1 MMKYFDEKGN
11 IRKGLLDREAEEKAK
26 SFVRP
31 GDRNSNLL
39 TSAQLRRFYN
49 EFKGLGKKVAAKGF
63 DATLP
68 LIKMVKSKAAY
79 SANPKKPKIPR
90 AFKDFLSENIDAINQ
105 KRDFEAFMLFF
116 EAVVGFCYGQGM
128 KNN

>member
-1 MMKYFDEKGN
+1 MKYFDEKGN
-11 IRKGLLDREAEEKAK
+11 IRNGLLDREAEEKAK
-26 SFVRP
+26 SFVHPR
-31 GDRNSNLL
+31 DRNSNPL

-49 EFKGLGKKVAAKGF
+49 EFKGLEKKVAAKGF

-79 SANPKKPKIPR
+79 SANPKNPKIPR

>member
-1 MMKYFDEKGN
+1 MNYYDENKN
-11 IRKGLLDREAEEKAK
+11 IRKGLLDKEAEEKAK
-26 SFVRP
+26 KFVNPR
-31 GDRNSNLL
+31 DRNSL
-39 TSAQLRRFYN
+39 TSAQLRKFYN
-49 EFKGLGKKVAAKGF
+49 EFKGLEKKVAARGF
-63 DATLP
+63 EATLP

-79 SANPKKPKIPR
+79 SANPKNQKIPM

-105 KRDFEAFMLFF
+105 ERDFDVFMLFF